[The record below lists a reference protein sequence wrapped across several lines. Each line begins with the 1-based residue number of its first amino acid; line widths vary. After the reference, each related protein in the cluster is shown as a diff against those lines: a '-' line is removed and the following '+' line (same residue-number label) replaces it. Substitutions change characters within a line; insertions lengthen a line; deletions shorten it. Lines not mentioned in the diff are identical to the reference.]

1 VSEFDKSILFIE
13 KWSLRTMAS
22 IFVGNRAELADGS
35 RIMVEWAGREVCVFG
50 HGSRFHA
57 FENKCLHQ
65 GGPVAEGVVLGKV
78 ECVLDDQKRALGE
91 RFSETETHLVC
102 PWHGWEYDLETGRS
116 VTAPRSGLRRFDVRV
131 DGHYVYLE
139 VPDDEA

>member
-1 VSEFDKSILFIE
+1 
-13 KWSLRTMAS
+13 MAS
-22 IFVGNRAELADGS
+22 ILVGSCAEFADGR

-50 HGSRFHA
+50 YGRTFHA

-65 GGPVAEGVVLGKV
+65 GGPVAEGVILGKV

-91 RFSETETHLVC
+91 RFSDTEIHLIC

-116 VTAPRSGLRRFDVRV
+116 VTYPRGSLRRFDVRV
-131 DGHYVYLE
+131 DGQDVYLE
-139 VPDDEA
+139 VPDAEG